1 MVMLNFVVTDG
12 DGRYVHGLQPQQ
24 VRILDEGVPQQIT
37 SFAEGRRTIQAGPG
51 QAGTADSSVFVL
63 FDTSNYMYEDFPYA
77 MDSVAEFIRRLD
89 PADAVAVYGFSRNLI
104 RLCPLTRDRQAA
116 LRGLRHG
123 VAGGG
128 TALFNSLLLTLR
140 DAAEVPGRKV
150 VVVFSN
156 GPDDA
161 SVLSPD
167 DVRRVAEGTGGKVLF
182 ARTWPHQRKAFA
194 AVRQEIANYYT
205 AAFYPHAGDAA
216 GYHKLE
222 VQIVGHPERKLTVR
236 ARSGYRAAPAA
247 QAGLSAGA
255 AR

>member
-1 MVMLNFVVTDG
+1 MNAGGEDTSKPVYRVAVDMVMLNFVVTDG

-24 VRILDEGVPQQIT
+24 VRILDEGVPQEIT
-37 SFAEGRRTIQAGPG
+37 SFAE
-51 QAGTADSSVFVL
+51 
-63 FDTSNYMYEDFPYA
+63 EDFPYA